1 MRVRDVQSQG
11 IKPLLGTYWSVNNGF
26 SCRVIFFTA
35 RIFLPLNYLMEVSI
49 PETTYQVI
57 IIGAGAAGLMAAIS
71 ALSAGGRRIL
81 LLDAS
86 ENPGGK
92 IRMSGG
98 GRCNITNSSL
108 DLNQYRGESVH
119 AIKKVILGFPPE
131 KVMAFFESAGVRT
144 KIETPWNKVFPVSDS
159 AETVLKA
166 LLRGLK
172 REEITFRFPEKVEA
186 FFMEEAGWVV
196 RTNRGRYCSKSVLL
210 APGGF
215 SYPHTGSDGK
225 LWGCLSQL
233 GITIQQP
240 KPALTPLKTR
250 ESDLHDLA
258 GLTVWVKT
266 TIREKGKIVFSEKN
280 SLLLTHDGFSGP
292 AAMNVSEW
300 FSVSA
305 PDQATLEIQWIPD
318 QNETGI
324 RNWLLGEIAASP
336 SKKMPSVLKT
346 VLPERLAMV
355 FCRMAGFGE
364 VSLNQIGKPRL
375 SGLIKL
381 LTAFT
386 PDITGTGGFKK
397 AEVTSGGIRFSELN
411 LSTLEVSR
419 FPGLFAAGEIINV
432 HGIIGGYN
440 FQWAWSSGWL
450 AGLSSIKRSQ
460 NGGSELQ
467 RRKID
472 S

>member
-1 MRVRDVQSQG
+1 
-11 IKPLLGTYWSVNNGF
+11 
-26 SCRVIFFTA
+26 
-35 RIFLPLNYLMEVSI
+35 MEVSI
-49 PETTYQVI
+49 SETAYEVI
-57 IIGAGAAGLMAAIS
+57 IIGAGAAGLMATLS
-71 ALSAGGRRIL
+71 ALTAGGRRIL

-98 GRCNITNSSL
+98 GRCNITNSCL
-108 DLNQYRGESVH
+108 DLHLYRGESVH
-119 AIKKVILGFPPE
+119 AVKKVILGFPPE
-131 KVMAFFESAGVRT
+131 KVMEFFESAGVRL
-144 KIETPWNKVFPVSDS
+144 KSEAPWNKVFPVSDS
-159 AETVLKA
+159 AETVLRA

-172 REEITFRFPEKVEA
+172 SEEITFRFPEKVET
-186 FFMEEAGWVV
+186 FYREEAGWVV
-196 RTNRGRYCSKSVLL
+196 QTNRARYFSKTVLL

-225 LWGCLSQL
+225 LWGCLSRL
-233 GITIQQP
+233 GISIQQP

-250 ESDLHDLA
+250 ESGLHDLA

-266 TIREKGKIVFSEKN
+266 TVRETGKVVFSEKN

-300 FSVSA
+300 FSETG
-305 PDQATLEIQWIPD
+305 QNQTTLEIHWIPD
-318 QNETGI
+318 QNENGI
-324 RNWLLGEIAASP
+324 RNWLLQEIAASP
-336 SKKMPSVLKT
+336 SKKMPSVLKS
-346 VLPERLAMV
+346 VLPERLAVV
-355 FCRMAGFGE
+355 FCRMAGISE
-364 VSLNQIGKPRL
+364 VSLNQIGKSRL
-375 SGLIKL
+375 SALITL
-381 LTAFT
+381 LTAFS
-386 PDITGTGGFKK
+386 PEITGTSGFKK
-397 AEVTSGGIRFSELN
+397 AEVTSGGIRFSELE
-411 LSTLEVSR
+411 LSTLELRR

-467 RRKID
+467 RSKID